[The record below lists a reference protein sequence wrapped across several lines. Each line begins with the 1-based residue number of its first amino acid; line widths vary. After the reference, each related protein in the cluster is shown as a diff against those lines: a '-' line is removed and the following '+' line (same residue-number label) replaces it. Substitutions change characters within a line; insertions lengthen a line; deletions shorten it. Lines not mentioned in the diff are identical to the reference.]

1 MLYRHGGEDQPW
13 EIRME
18 QSAQRR
24 GVGASVLRK
33 EDYRHLRGR
42 GQFVADIALPGTHE
56 VVFVRSPHAHAHIAS
71 IFVPP
76 AARGCVFTAA
86 DLPRIK
92 PIRVVTQAPGA
103 RSPPWPPLAT
113 DKVRYVGEAVAAC
126 VAPTRAE
133 AEDLAASVTVE
144 YRPLDAVMDARSSA
158 LVHEYF
164 GDNLYQE
171 RTIIGGDIEAA
182 AREADVIITRE
193 YRTSRQSGAPME
205 CRGVL
210 AYRDHRLDEV
220 VVYASTQTPHT
231 MRVALGEILGVEER
245 CIRVIAPDVGGGF
258 GPKARL
264 YPEEIILTALALE
277 LDHPLRWIESRNEHL
292 LTCAH
297 SREHQY
303 RVTAYADAQG
313 KLRGV
318 DCDITVDGGAY
329 PMWPQG
335 PYQEANMAARCLPG
349 PYTIPHF
356 RAHITTSVTNKTPI
370 GPYRGVGRPSAC
382 FAIESTIDEV
392 ARAVGRDPVDVRI
405 ENMIQSEQMPYVSV
419 TGMQYDNGDYPR
431 SVQLCADLLHLQ
443 AIRERQRR
451 GEPDGRLIGIGFAS
465 FTEQT
470 AHGAAEFAARGAAVI
485 PGFESCT
492 ARILTDGSVTL
503 MVGIQSHGQGLE
515 TALSQIACEELGI
528 DPSHMSVRHGDT
540 ESTAFGFGTFAS
552 RSMVMS
558 GGAVARASRI
568 LRDKLCRIG
577 AHLLQCDLA
586 DVRCEGGAVH
596 GPKGSV
602 TIAEIAAI
610 AHLRM
615 HELPVGVE
623 PLLDATVTYEPGVS
637 TGVYSYATHG
647 AVVAVDPE
655 TGAVELLD
663 FAVAEDCGT
672 MVNPMLVEGQIR
684 GGVVQ
689 GIGTALHEEIRY
701 DAMGQPLAATLL
713 DYHVPGAHELPSIR
727 IGHLHT
733 PATKTEYGM
742 KGMGE
747 GGAVAPPAAIAN
759 AVRDALAPLG
769 AEICETPLTSERV
782 LAAIRNGQSRGKG
795 LADEYGT
802 SRR

>member
-1 MLYRHGGEDQPW
+1 MLYHGGEDQFL

-18 QSAQRR
+18 QSDRRR

-42 GQFVADIALPGTHE
+42 GQFAADIVVPGTHE
-56 VVFVRSPHAHAHIAS
+56 VVFLRSPHAHAHIAS
-71 IFVPP
+71 IVVPP
-76 AARGCVFTAA
+76 SAHGRVFTAT

-103 RSPPWPPLAT
+103 RSPPWPPLAM

-126 VAPTRAE
+126 VAPTHAE
-133 AEDLAASVTVE
+133 AEDLAASVIVE
-144 YRPLDAVMDARSSA
+144 YRPLDAVMDLHSSA

-171 RTIIGGDIEAA
+171 RTITGGDIDAA
-182 AREADVIITRE
+182 AREAAVAITRE

-210 AYRDHRLDEV
+210 AHRDHRLDQV

-231 MRVALGEILGVEER
+231 MRVALGEILGIEER

-264 YPEEIILTALALE
+264 YPEEIILTALALQ
-277 LDHPLRWIESRNEHL
+277 LDHPVRWIESRNEHL

-297 SREHQY
+297 SREHYY

-313 KLRGV
+313 KLLGI

-349 PYTIPHF
+349 PYTFQHF
-356 RAHITTSVTNKTPI
+356 RAHILTTATNKTPI
-370 GPYRGVGRPSAC
+370 GPYRGVGRPGAC
-382 FAIESTIDEV
+382 FAIERTIDEV
-392 ARAVGRDPVDVRI
+392 ARAVDRDPVEVRI
-405 ENMIQSEQMPYVSV
+405 ENMIQPEQMPYASV
-419 TGMQYDNGDYPR
+419 TGMHYDNGDYPG
-431 SVQLCADLLHLQ
+431 SVRLCADLLDLP
-443 AIRERQRR
+443 AVRERQQR

-470 AHGAAEFAARGAAVI
+470 AHGAAEFAARGASVI

-492 ARILTDGSVTL
+492 ARILTDGSVVL

-528 DPSHMSVRHGDT
+528 DPSHISVRHGDT

-558 GGAVARASRI
+558 GGAVARASRT

-586 DVRCEGGAVH
+586 EARCEGGAVH
-596 GPKGSV
+596 GAKSSV
-602 TIAEIAAI
+602 TIAEIASI

-615 HELPVGVE
+615 HELPAGVE
-623 PLLDATVTYEPGVS
+623 PLLDATATYAPGVS

-647 AVVAVDPE
+647 VVVAVDPE

-672 MVNPMLVEGQIR
+672 MVNPMLVEGQVR

-701 DAMGQPLAATLL
+701 DASGQPLAATLL

-759 AVRDALAPLG
+759 AVRDALAPLD
-769 AEICETPLTSERV
+769 AEISETPLIPERV
-782 LAAIRNGQSRGKG
+782 LAAIRKGQSTRSTTV
-795 LADEYGT
+795 L
-802 SRR
+802 